1 MLARGNFPGEFLPDF
16 GAGLNKTLQ
25 ALQTV
30 MAFEANWK
38 LRLLNEMEIIPV
50 QVLQLDCG
58 SHFDKSCFFV
68 QA

>member
-16 GAGLNKTLQ
+16 DVGLNKTLQ
-25 ALQTV
+25 ALQDV

-38 LRLLNEMEIIPV
+38 LRLLNEIEIMPV

-58 SHFDKSCFFV
+58 THFDKSCSFV